1 MFGLLTAALIAP
13 PAPTQ
18 LAKLGSLEIS
28 IRSMVRAPQGNGV
41 YLSVY
46 DRVPGGK
53 VGLKALGPDLQ
64 TGRDYAAWTEQPSGG
79 KEGEDTGFALA
90 AGKAVFTCGA
100 FLQTQVK
107 STDLASGKTAIT
119 VFDNVQHHFIGRPP
133 LAMQGGRTLLVPGNS
148 ILQPLDLQTMKYG
161 ENMDLG
167 QAFGSMLPL
176 DDDTVLISTFDNA
189 DKNTF
194 LIRKNLATGETKYVR
209 TPVSMCSMKAD
220 RGFIAAVAKAG
231 IGTYRV
237 YKVDPTSLALAP
249 LTEPFKST
257 STPAFAVRGGAKP
270 LLALGDCGTVV
281 FGLWSTRGYAGHGT
295 RVLDLKSG
303 RLYIANELATDMTV
317 SADGSTLYAK
327 RSSLG
332 VTSFRLP

>member
-1 MFGLLTAALIAP
+1 MFGLLTAAIIAT

-18 LAKLGSLEIS
+18 LAKLGSLEVS
-28 IRSMVRAPQGNGV
+28 IRSMVRASQGNGV

-53 VGLKALGPDLQ
+53 VGLKAVGPDLQ
-64 TGRDYAAWTEQPSGG
+64 TGRDYAAWTEQPVGG

-90 AGKAVFTCGA
+90 NGKAVFTCGA

-107 STDLASGKTAIT
+107 TTDLASGKTKIT
-119 VFDNVQHHFIGRPP
+119 VFDNVEHHFIGQP

-161 ENMDLG
+161 ENIDLG
-167 QAFGSMLPL
+167 QTFGSMLPL
-176 DDDTVLISTFDNA
+176 DDDTVLISTFDNT

-194 LIRKNLATGETKYVR
+194 LIRRNLATGETKYVR
-209 TPVSMCSMKAD
+209 TPVSMCSMKGD

-231 IGTYRV
+231 IGTYRI
-237 YKVDPTSLALAP
+237 YKVDPANLTLTP

-257 STPAFAVRGGAKP
+257 STPAFAVRGGPKP
-270 LLALGDCGTVV
+270 LLALGDCGNV
-281 FGLWSTRGYAGHGT
+281 FFGIWSTVGYTGHGT
-295 RVLDLKSG
+295 RVLDLKAG
-303 RLYIANELATDMTV
+303 KLYVANDSSSDMAV
-317 SADGSTLYAK
+317 SADGSTLYVK
-327 RSSLG
+327 RLSLG
-332 VTSFRLP
+332 VTSYRLP